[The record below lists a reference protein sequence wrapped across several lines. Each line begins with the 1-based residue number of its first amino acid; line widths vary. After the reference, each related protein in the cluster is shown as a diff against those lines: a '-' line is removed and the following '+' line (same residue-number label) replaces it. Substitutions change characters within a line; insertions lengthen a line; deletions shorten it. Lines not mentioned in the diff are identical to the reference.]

1 MLLGTNDGSGLQ
13 TSLVAAKA
21 NLAVSKLAGFNAVTV
36 RVVWSPGDTSPD
48 AAVLERLRNYA
59 RAARLLGMTAYFSVA
74 SAAGRTAPT
83 DTESRTKF
91 AQFAATI
98 ARQLPYLN
106 KVIIGNEPNLNRFW
120 APQFDLSGGDAAAK
134 TYFQALALAYDKLKA
149 VSKNVIVI
157 GGAVSPRGHD
167 DPSGSSLSH
176 SPTVFIQDLGGAY
189 RASGRNK
196 PIMDWFA
203 FHPYGANSS
212 EPPAT
217 RHETTTA
224 ISIGDYGKLVK
235 VLGQAFDGTKQLGS
249 KIPILYDEYGIES
262 AIPANKTRYYTG
274 DEPASTKP
282 LTPTLQGERYRDAI
296 ALTFCAPTVK
306 AMLLFHTFD
315 EIPRDG
321 WQSGLYYV
329 DKTPKPSLRIVR
341 QAFQEV
347 RRGVIAR
354 CAGMRLKVNAK
365 VSFPTPR
372 QAATA
377 AKRGSAIQ
385 FHISCNLDCQYTSGV
400 INLSNSKSI
409 LAALGEAKGGKSKNV
424 KLPARALP
432 KGRYRVVVSL
442 VASVNPGPASR
453 KASLPF
459 VVP

>member
-13 TSLVAAKA
+13 ASLVAARA

-36 RVVWSPGDTSPD
+36 RAVWSPDDTSPE

-59 RAARLLGMTAYFSVA
+59 RAARLLGMTAYVSIA
-74 SAAGRTAPT
+74 PPTGRMAPT
-83 DTESRTKF
+83 DQEGRTKF

-98 ARQLPYLN
+98 VRQLPYLN

-120 APQFDLSGGDAAAK
+120 APQFGSDGSDAAAK
-134 TYFQALALAYDKLKA
+134 SYLQALALAYDKLKA
-149 VSKNVIVI
+149 VSKRVTVI

-167 DPSGSSLSH
+167 NPSGTSLSH
-176 SPTVFIQDLGGAY
+176 SPTIFIRDLGEAY
-189 RASGRNK
+189 RASGRKK

-212 EPPAT
+212 EPPST

-224 ISIGDYGKLVK
+224 ISIGDYTKLVK
-235 VLGQAFDGTKQLGS
+235 ALGQAFDDTKQVGS

-262 AIPANKTRYYTG
+262 TIPGKKKRYYEG
-274 DEPASTKP
+274 EEPPSTKP
-282 LTPTLQGERYRDAI
+282 LSPSLQGERYRDAI

-306 AMLLFHTFD
+306 ALFLFHTYD
-315 EIPRDG
+315 EIPRAG

-341 QAFQEV
+341 QAFREV

-354 CAGMRLKVNAK
+354 CPGMRLKVNAK
-365 VSFPTPR
+365 VVYQIPKSG
-372 QAATA
+372 
-377 AKRGSAIQ
+377 RGGIR
-385 FHISCNLDCQYTSGV
+385 FKLSCTLDCQYTSGV
-400 INLSNSKSI
+400 IDLSTGESI
-409 LAALGEAKGGKSKNV
+409 LAVLGKAIGGKTKTV
-424 KLPARALP
+424 KMPARPLP

-442 VASVNPGPASR
+442 IASVNPGPASR
-453 KASLPF
+453 KASPPF
-459 VVP
+459 RVH